1 MKVGL
6 VIAVALLSI
15 SASLSYRWGNK
26 PVCRMLYMSTKPL
39 DDKEFEELL
48 MGDPSTPPPAIA
60 ASSNAPTTT
69 KTVTQDNFEKC
80 VTILYSFHSLLL
92 PTM

>member
-6 VIAVALLSI
+6 AIAVALLSI
-15 SASLSYRWGNK
+15 GASLSYRWGNK
-26 PVCRMLYMSTKPL
+26 PVCLRLYMSTKPL

-60 ASSNAPTTT
+60 ASNAPTTT